1 MRRKNTNV
9 LLVFGV
15 VIAIILLMI
24 WLFFG
29 DNIGTGGKSR
39 DRSDDRRTKI
49 SDKVGYKKEGCV
61 VNSFYDAAINILD
74 ESLCAYTNLPKNT
87 LKSVN
92 LGKFLYLEMTWSS
105 APFYVE

>member
-29 DNIGTGGKSR
+29 TTLEQEANPETDPMTVEQNI
-39 DRSDDRRTKI
+39 
-49 SDKVGYKKEGCV
+49 
-61 VNSFYDAAINILD
+61 
-74 ESLCAYTNLPKNT
+74 
-87 LKSVN
+87 
-92 LGKFLYLEMTWSS
+92 
-105 APFYVE
+105 